1 MSPTLTQIGR
11 YRIERELGRGGMGVV
26 YKAFDPV
33 VERTVAIKT
42 IRLEAEGAE
51 DLLFRLKREA
61 KSVGQLEHPNIV
73 TLYDAGEAGGLFYLA
88 MQFVQGETLQDR
100 IDHQRWFNIREILEL
115 FRQICA
121 GLDYAHQRGVIHRDI
136 KPANIM
142 ITTEGVVKLA
152 DFGIAKLAGGNTST
166 GIILGTPSY
175 MSPEQALGK
184 PIDGRS
190 DIFSLGSVLY
200 EMVTGEKAFPG
211 QSTTTVMYK
220 IVHEPPTPITA
231 LQPGLDPALEAIV
244 LKALAKSPD
253 QRFQACTELST
264 VLELYLNHVAAAM
277 PKTAVAS
284 VLPLPP
290 SAPAATPLPGPAT
303 PYPAPVTPYPAS
315 VTPYPAGATPYPA
328 GVTPYPAGVSPLP
341 AGVTPYPASAP
352 TAIQGPAP
360 GMGTQPVPSPAR
372 VPLAWLG
379 AGALGALLIVVVIL
393 LAVLVRRP
401 ASVTTTPAGNQA
413 ASPTA
418 TSSSASPGTATQ
430 TPSSSGVLP
439 AVGPSAVPTQPAGQ
453 QPAVSSATEAPR
465 AESLRPP
472 KPTPRP
478 SLVSRAPALK
488 QPVST
493 PETRRPSVAPTRE
506 AVPERPRPT
515 AETLATR
522 PEPPTAPPGTVPET
536 LDSLMVKGDLAFQQG
551 RYPDA
556 LSAYSKAYSLNPRNP
571 AVRRKIVLVLT
582 MLGRAEEAR
591 KYQ

>member
-33 VERTVAIKT
+33 VERTLAIKT
-42 IRLEAEGAE
+42 IRLEAEGTE
-51 DLLFRLKREA
+51 DLVLRLKREA

-73 TLYDAGEAGGLFYLA
+73 TLYDAGESAGLFYMA
-88 MQFVQGETLQDR
+88 MQFIQGETLQDR

-152 DFGIAKLAGGNTST
+152 DFGIAKLAGGSTST

-184 PIDGRS
+184 PVDGRS

-211 QSTTTVMYK
+211 QNTTTVMYK

-231 LQPGLDPALEAIV
+231 LQPGLDPAIEAIV
-244 LKALAKSPD
+244 LRALAKNPD

-264 VLELYLNHVAAAM
+264 ALELYLNQVAAAM
-277 PKTAVAS
+277 PKTTVAS
-284 VLPLPP
+284 VRPLPP
-290 SAPAATPLPGPAT
+290 SVPAATPVPGPAT
-303 PYPAPVTPYPAS
+303 PYPAPVTPYPAG

-352 TAIQGPAP
+352 TAIQGPVP
-360 GMGTQPVPSPAR
+360 GMGTQAVPSPAR

-379 AGALGALLIVVVIL
+379 AGALGAFLIVVVIL

-401 ASVTTTPAGNQA
+401 TSVTTNPAANQA
-413 ASPTA
+413 ASPGA
-418 TSSSASPGTATQ
+418 TSTSVSSGEATQPPSSSAA
-430 TPSSSGVLP
+430 LP
-439 AVGPSAVPTQPAGQ
+439 AAESSTVPSQPAAR
-453 QPAVSSATEAPR
+453 QPAVSSVSRAPK
-465 AESLRPP
+465 PP
-472 KPTPRP
+472 TLTPAKPTPRP
-478 SLVSRAPALK
+478 ALVSRAPAPR
-488 QPVST
+488 QPVSV
-493 PETRRPSVAPTRE
+493 PATREPSVAPARE
-506 AVPERPRPT
+506 AVPERPRPA
-515 AETLATR
+515 AETVVTR
-522 PEPPTAPPGTVPET
+522 PEAPSAPPVNVPESF
-536 LDSLMVKGDLAFQQG
+536 DSLMVKGDMAFQQG
-551 RYPDA
+551 RYQEA
-556 LSAYSKAYSLNPRNP
+556 LGAYSRAYSLHPRHP
-571 AVRRKIVLVLT
+571 GVRRKIVLVLT
-582 MLGRAEEAR
+582 MLGRGEEAR